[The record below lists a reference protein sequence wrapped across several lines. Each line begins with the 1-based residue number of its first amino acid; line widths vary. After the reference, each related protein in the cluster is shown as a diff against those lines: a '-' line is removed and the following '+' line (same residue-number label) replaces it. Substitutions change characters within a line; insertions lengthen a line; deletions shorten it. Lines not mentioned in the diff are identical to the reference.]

1 MRAGPSAGA
10 AASRGDRARPRIG
23 AVAPKDARAN
33 PSAGVARFF
42 ALDARFSQKCDAAPL
57 PLREEA
63 RGSGRV
69 CTVSGRLRHDSARWP
84 ASMSQSAGFPAL
96 DAERLAAVRR
106 TRRVSDAEC
115 WVAVLQCCSVAGCR
129 VAVLQ
134 GAGLRGRWVAGSLGT
149 ELLGA
154 GLRVAGFGAAGYSAA
169 AKTKAGQ
176 KRFRC

>member
-1 MRAGPSAGA
+1 MRQVRARALPPHE
-10 AASRGDRARPRIG
+10 GDRARPRIG
-23 AVAPKDARAN
+23 AVAPQGRESESKRRRCQVFRTRCQVFARMRRGA
-33 PSAGVARFF
+33 
-42 ALDARFSQKCDAAPL
+42 L

-96 DAERLAAVRR
+96 DAERLATVRR

-115 WVAVLQCCSVAGCR
+115 W

-149 ELLGA
+149 
-154 GLRVAGFGAAGYSAA
+154 GLRGLVLRVQRCSLKRKQARSVFAADLRTFYGAPF
-169 AKTKAGQ
+169 AKILE
-176 KRFRC
+176 R